1 MQDLGV
7 CDELVC
13 RDDFN
18 MPEVDLTF
26 QNFDEIFNSDQDPT
40 GGLFDNKDESY
51 SYSSMDKDMSLSKS
65 DNRDGKGVEVWS
77 AF

>member
-7 CDELVC
+7 CNELVC
-13 RDDFN
+13 HDDFN
-18 MPEVDLTF
+18 IPEVDLTF

-51 SYSSMDKDMSLSKS
+51 SSMEKDMSLSKS
-65 DNRDGKGVEVWS
+65 DNRHGKGMEVWS
-77 AF
+77 VL